1 MSVHAIARPY
11 AKALFMLAQEQNEVK
26 AWSEWLALASVL
38 AQHPLTV
45 DMLSRPVYTKQFRLD
60 FFESITKEVMADL
73 PITQKIS
80 TFLFVLSEQNRVVLL
95 PEIAKAFEAIRRL
108 AENSIQVEVTSAKP
122 FSVDEREKLIVALS
136 KRFSSSIELIIKED
150 PSLMAGAVIRV
161 QDIILDGSVM
171 GKIRQLREA
180 LA

>member
-1 MSVHAIARPY
+1 M
-11 AKALFMLAQEQNEVK
+11 
-26 AWSEWLALASVL
+26 
-38 AQHPLTV
+38 
-45 DMLSRPVYTKQFRLD
+45 
-60 FFESITKEVMADL
+60 
-73 PITQKIS
+73 
-80 TFLFVLSEQNRVVLL
+80 L